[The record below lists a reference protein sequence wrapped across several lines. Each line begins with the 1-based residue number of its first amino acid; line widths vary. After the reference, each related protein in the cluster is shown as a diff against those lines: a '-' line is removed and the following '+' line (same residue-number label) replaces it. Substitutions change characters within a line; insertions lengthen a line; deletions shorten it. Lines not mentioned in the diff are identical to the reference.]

1 MNESINKN
9 IATDEIDFVEIAIFL
24 LKYKKL
30 FIISFLLT
38 LIIFAGIY
46 FLVLNN
52 KIEYK
57 KSITFYTGIP
67 KSILNLK
74 STTSPNLVLSYA
86 LKSHSS
92 SENGVYT
99 LTLISRN
106 SNDILLAEKQ
116 YFEVLNNRYI
126 PFLKE
131 RLKPRLKLLKNNSIT
146 FDSLPDYNISIFE
159 QTQIIKNKKYK
170 TKKIAL
176 YFLFLLIGIFF
187 IDIFI
192 IYSFNFLKKLK
203 TRLNR

>member
-9 IATDEIDFVEIAIFL
+9 IANDEIDFVEIAAIL